1 VNGIKLSTNTTNG
14 TASITIGGKTVE
26 VPSGSGIEDMVDD
39 KIEEAVADITITGY
53 VRFEDL
59 EKSGSTDI
67 NGDNITTG
75 EIAAEFINLGGLMEI
90 HRTDYSSIVGGYI
103 GYGSGDDGDNASTS
117 GCMMT
122 DKNENNYFIATTS
135 GVRMTYNDD
144 NAVYCIADYVAL

>member
-26 VPSGSGIEDMVDD
+26 LPTEDGVQDLVDD
-39 KIEEAVADITITGY
+39 AVADITITGY

-59 EKSGSTDI
+59 EESGSTDI

-103 GYGSGDDGDNASTS
+103 GYGSGDDGDNASTA

-122 DKNENNYFIATTS
+122 DSSESNYFIATPS

-144 NAVYCIADYVAL
+144 NAVYCIDDYVAL